1 MNFSFLT
8 IKGSFVA
15 IWFEEGREQKMK
27 STGSEKLRTFNARS
41 SSIIFCLII
50 PSYIGK
56 NTNLPHVIFLRAKCH
71 ETKIECARWKSII
84 LENCCDF

>member
-1 MNFSFLT
+1 
-8 IKGSFVA
+8 
-15 IWFEEGREQKMK
+15 MK

-56 NTNLPHVIFLRAKCH
+56 KYQFTPY
-71 ETKIECARWKSII
+71 
-84 LENCCDF
+84 DFPESEMSRNKNRMCPMGKHYFRKLL